1 MYDVDREFSTQVNK
15 EDNSLIVHWEEPP
28 LMFLGL
34 SHYLYPKWKLWGI
47 FCVVQVHSLYVYIKY
62 IFEELFVVKW
72 LRCQ

>member
-34 SHYLYPKWKLWGI
+34 SHYLYPK
-47 FCVVQVHSLYVYIKY
+47 
-62 IFEELFVVKW
+62 
-72 LRCQ
+72 